1 MADKKICGNCA
12 SYYEVRPLMEQG
24 SCFFDEL
31 DEYGCAPLHD
41 GCEEAC
47 DSWEPK
53 PITAEERCQQL
64 EQLAREMYAAIA
76 PMHVPCCEDTCLI
89 LADEG
94 WPADACP
101 QYFRQRLEE
110 LGVSLDDRQ

>member
-12 SYYEVRPLMEQG
+12 SYYEVRPTMEQG

-47 DSWEPK
+47 ESWEPK

-64 EQLAREMYAAIA
+64 EQLAREMYRFVVAHNT
-76 PMHVPCCEDTCLI
+76 PDVPGVDMSGFAE
-89 LADEG
+89 
-94 WPADACP
+94 
-101 QYFRQRLEE
+101 RLEE
-110 LGVSLDDRQ
+110 LGVSLDG